1 MVYAGDSGDLSCGA
15 FHSEADEKLEDTSE
29 FRIWFVLGFAA
40 FILLPTLK
48 VFGKEAFPALNDL
61 SLEVD
66 TRFWGGCYACILW
79 AAILLQR
86 EKFYARCGNG
96 FCGLRQLLAFLLNT
110 AGQRFLY
117 SHGFY
122 KTNGLYWYSDAAIF

>member
-1 MVYAGDSGDLSCGA
+1 M
-15 FHSEADEKLEDTSE
+15 
-29 FRIWFVLGFAA
+29 
-40 FILLPTLK
+40 
-48 VFGKEAFPALNDL
+48 
-61 SLEVD
+61 
-66 TRFWGGCYACILW
+66 ACILW

-122 KTNGLYWYSDAAIF
+122 KTNGLYWYSDAAIFLMGLILFELLRRHVSGRKVPGSGD